1 MPPPLDIRTH
11 DPSIYIFTYIYIYR
25 CVCIY
30 IDIGR
35 SINRSIKQQLNRQ
48 LMLQLMINQTYAA
61 PRDNEIYRGT
71 DHDKPM
77 MMMMYRWFFDEAFA
91 KQPHKPHRINPI
103 IIVLFAD
110 QVESISQTI
119 DRPTLFMVSV
129 HILISLC
136 SESVKF
142 YTVIYYTYIYQFF

>member
-1 MPPPLDIRTH
+1 
-11 DPSIYIFTYIYIYR
+11 
-25 CVCIY
+25 
-30 IDIGR
+30 
-35 SINRSIKQQLNRQ
+35 
-48 LMLQLMINQTYAA
+48 MINQTYAA
-61 PRDNEIYRGT
+61 PRDKEIYRGT

-77 MMMMYRWFFDEAFA
+77 MMMMYRWFIDEAFA

-142 YTVIYYTYIYQFF
+142 YTVIYYTYISIFLITIVPKVFKTKQKKNKKSIHFYTYLFKLYLKKKSVKIFLQVFCCLSIKAL